1 MARFMN
7 MDAVGGSRVRAGVR
21 VWFLGWHPRLDGDF
35 PFVDRRGRP
44 WPFVEGGAMGP
55 CGRSSIMVVG
65 GRSH

>member
-7 MDAVGGSRVRAGVR
+7 MDAVGGTRVRAGVR

-44 WPFVEGGAMGP
+44 WPFVEGGANGP
-55 CGRSSIMVVG
+55 LWPFVDHGCGRS
-65 GRSH
+65 